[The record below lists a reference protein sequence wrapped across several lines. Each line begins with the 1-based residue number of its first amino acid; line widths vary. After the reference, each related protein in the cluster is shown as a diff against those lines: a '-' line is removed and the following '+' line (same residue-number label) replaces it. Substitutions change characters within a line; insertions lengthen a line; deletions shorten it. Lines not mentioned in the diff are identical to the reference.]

1 MTQAV
6 DISHRRLGVNFTGE
20 GVATIRLWAPQLEEV
35 HIRFNDQT
43 FPLLSEAHGYWT
55 LTTPGLRPGDDYE
68 FITTNGKAIP
78 DPASLCQPHGVHG
91 PSRALDLAAF
101 AWTDHK
107 WVNPSLDD
115 YIFYEIHV
123 GTFSP
128 QGNFQCVIEKL
139 PHLKALGITAIELMP
154 VAQFPGV
161 RNWGYDGVFPYA
173 VHTAYGGPRGL
184 QELVNQC
191 HAQGIAVVLDVVY
204 NHLGPEGDYLKEFG
218 PYFTDK
224 YKTPWGDAIN
234 FDDAYSDEVRRFFI
248 ENVLMWFR
256 DFHIDALRLDAV
268 HAIKDFGAVH
278 ILKAIRQEVDAF
290 IRNHWSMHY
299 LFVELDLNDP
309 RYTDAVKRGGYG
321 MDAQWIDEFHH
332 ALRVTTGQER
342 SGYYADFQGV
352 GHLAK
357 AYRDAYVYDGQYSE
371 HRLRC
376 FGIPTTQRSGNKFIV
391 FSQNHDQ
398 IGNRM
403 LGERTSALV
412 SFSQLKVMAGAT
424 ILSPYL
430 PLLFMGEEYGEKNPF
445 QYFVHHGDPQL
456 IDNVRRGRREEFAA
470 FHGRDE
476 APDPQSEST
485 YSNSKLRWERLQED
499 DHQVLFRYYQ
509 ALIALRKKHPALRHL
524 DRHALEVF
532 SEEEGNVL
540 IVHRWHHSDHV
551 WCAMNFSKGAQ
562 QVALGDDQQLQ
573 NVLDSG
579 DAHWKGEKASPS
591 VLEAGSFIL
600 PPETLVV
607 YTGKY
612 D

>member
-1 MTQAV
+1 MMQAV
-6 DISHRRLGVNFTGE
+6 DIDRRRLGVNFTGE
-20 GVATIRLWAPQLEEV
+20 GLATVRLWAPKLEEV
-35 HIRFNDQT
+35 HIRFNNQT
-43 FPLLSEAHGYWT
+43 MPLLPEAHGYWT
-55 LTTPGLRPGDDYE
+55 LTTPNLQPGDDYE
-68 FITTNGKAIP
+68 FITPNGKAIP
-78 DPASLCQPHGVHG
+78 DPASLCQPYGVHG
-91 PSRALDLAAF
+91 ASRALDLAAF

-107 WVNPSLDD
+107 WVNPSQDD

-128 QGNFQCVIEKL
+128 QGNFQGVIEKL

-154 VAQFPGV
+154 VAQFPGT

-173 VHTAYGGPRGL
+173 VHTTYGGARGL
-184 QELVNQC
+184 QELVNRC
-191 HAQGIAVVLDVVY
+191 HTLGIAVVLDVVY
-204 NHLGPEGDYLKEFG
+204 NHLGPEGNYFKEFG
-218 PYFTDK
+218 PYFTSK
-224 YKTPWGDAIN
+224 YKTPWGEAIN
-234 FDDAYSDEVRRFFI
+234 FDDAHCDDVRRFFI

-268 HAIKDFGAVH
+268 HAIKDFSPVH

-290 IRNHWSMHY
+290 IQNHWCMHY

-309 RYTDAVKRGGYG
+309 RYIDLVKRGGYG
-321 MDAQWIDEFHH
+321 MDAQWADEFHH

-371 HRLRC
+371 HRLKC
-376 FGIPTTQRSGNKFIV
+376 FGIPATQQAGNKFIV

-398 IGNRM
+398 VGNRM
-403 LGERTSALV
+403 HGERTSALV
-412 SFSQLKVMAGAT
+412 SFRLLKVMAGAT

-456 IDNVRRGRREEFAA
+456 IRHVRRGRREEFAA
-470 FHGRDE
+470 FHTRGE

-485 YSNSKLRWERLQED
+485 FINSKLQWDRLQED
-499 DHQVLFRYYQ
+499 EHQALFHYYQ
-509 ALIALRKKHPALRHL
+509 ALIELRKKHPAFHHL
-524 DRHALEVF
+524 DRFALEVF
-532 SEEEGNVL
+532 CEKEANVL
-540 IVHRWHHSDHV
+540 VLHRWHHSDHA
-551 WCAMNFSKGAQ
+551 WCAMNFSKSAQ
-562 QVALGDDQQLQ
+562 PVALVEDQPLL

-579 DAHWKGEKASPS
+579 DAHWKGDEPSPS
-591 VLEAGSFIL
+591 ILHAGSFIL
-600 PPETLVV
+600 PPESLVV

>member
-1 MTQAV
+1 MMQAV
-6 DISHRRLGVNFTGE
+6 AIDHRRLGVNFTGE
-20 GVATIRLWAPQLEEV
+20 GTATVRLWAPTLNEV
-35 HIRFNDQT
+35 HIRFRDQT
-43 FPLLSEAHGYWT
+43 LPLRPEARGYWT
-55 LTTPGLRPGDDYE
+55 LTTPNLQPGEDYE
-68 FITTNGKAIP
+68 FITSNGKALP
-78 DPASLCQPHGVHG
+78 DPASLCQPQGVHG
-91 PSRALDLAAF
+91 PSRAVDLAAF

-107 WVNPSLDD
+107 WVNPSQDD
-115 YIFYEIHV
+115 YIFYELHV

-128 QGNFQCVIEKL
+128 EGNFQGVIDKL

-154 VAQFPGV
+154 VAQFPGL

-204 NHLGPEGDYLKEFG
+204 NHLGPEGNYFKEFG
-218 PYFTDK
+218 PYFTSK

-234 FDDAYSDEVRRFFI
+234 FDDAHSDEVRRFFI

-268 HAIKDFGAVH
+268 HAIKDLSPVH

-290 IRNHWSMHY
+290 IQNHWCMHY
-299 LFVELDLNDP
+299 LFVELDLNDT
-309 RYTDAVKRGGYG
+309 RYLDPLKRGGYA
-321 MDAQWIDEFHH
+321 MDAQWADEFHH
-332 ALRVTTGQER
+332 AMRVTAGQER
-342 SGYYADFQGV
+342 SGYYSDFNGM

-357 AYRDAYVYDGQYSE
+357 AYRDAFVYDGQYSE
-371 HRLRC
+371 HRLKC
-376 FGIPTTQRSGNKFIV
+376 FGIPATYQAGNKFIV

-398 IGNRM
+398 VGNRM

-412 SFSQLKVMAGAT
+412 SFSMLKVMAGAT
-424 ILSPYL
+424 ILSPFL

-456 IDNVRRGRREEFAA
+456 VDAVRRGRREEFSA
-470 FHGRDE
+470 FHDAGE

-485 YSNSKLRWERLQED
+485 FRNSKLQWELLQAD
-499 DHQVLFRYYQ
+499 DHQALFQYYQ

-524 DRHALEVF
+524 DRHTLEVF
-532 SEEEGNVL
+532 FEEDGDVL
-540 IVHRWHHSDHV
+540 VLHRWHHADHA
-551 WCAMNFSKGAQ
+551 WCAMNFSKRAQ
-562 QVALGDDQQLQ
+562 HVALADDQSLQ
-573 NVLDSG
+573 NVLDAG
-579 DAHWKGEKASPS
+579 DAHWNGKETSPGM
-591 VLEAGSFIL
+591 LRTGGFIL
-600 PPETLVV
+600 PPESLVV

>member
-1 MTQAV
+1 MMQAV
-6 DISHRRLGVNFTGE
+6 DIDHRRLGVNFTGD
-20 GVATIRLWAPQLEEV
+20 GVATVRLWAPKLEEV
-35 HIRFNDQT
+35 YIRFNDQIMT
-43 FPLLSEAHGYWT
+43 LLPEAHGYWT
-55 LTTPGLRPGDDYE
+55 LTTPNLQPGDDYE

-107 WVNPSLDD
+107 WVNPSQDE

-128 QGNFQCVIEKL
+128 QGNFQGVIEKL

-154 VAQFPGV
+154 VAQFPGG

-173 VHTAYGGPRGL
+173 VHAGYGGAKGL
-184 QELVNQC
+184 QELVDRC
-191 HAQGIAVVLDVVY
+191 HAHGIAVVLDVVY
-204 NHLGPEGDYLKEFG
+204 NHVGPEGNYLNEFG
-218 PYFTDK
+218 PYFTSK

-234 FDDAYSDEVRRFFI
+234 FDDAHCDDVRRFFI

-256 DFHIDALRLDAV
+256 DFHMDALRLDAV
-268 HAIKDFGAVH
+268 HAIKDFSPVH
-278 ILKAIRQEVDAF
+278 ILKEIRQEVDTF
-290 IRNHWSMHY
+290 VQNHWCMHY

-309 RYTDAVKRGGYG
+309 RYIDTVKRGGYG

-342 SGYYADFQGV
+342 SGYYADFRGV
-352 GHLAK
+352 SHLAK

-371 HRLRC
+371 HRLKC
-376 FGIPTTQRSGNKFIV
+376 FGAPVTQPYGNKFIV

-398 IGNRM
+398 VGNRM
-403 LGERTSALV
+403 LGERSSTLV
-412 SFSQLKVMAGAT
+412 SFDMLKVMAGAT

-430 PLLFMGEEYGEKNPF
+430 PLLFMGEEYGEENPF

-470 FHGRDE
+470 FHNQGE
-476 APDPQSEST
+476 APDPQAEST
-485 YSNSKLRWERLQED
+485 FVNSKLQWERLQED
-499 DHQVLFRYYQ
+499 DHQALFRYYQ
-509 ALIALRKKHPALRHL
+509 ALIALRKSHPALRHL
-524 DRHALEVF
+524 DRNALEVF
-532 SEEEGNVL
+532 CEEDGNLL
-540 IVHRWHHSDHV
+540 ILHRWRYSDHA
-551 WCAMNFSKGAQ
+551 WCAMNFSKVAQ
-562 QVALGDDQQLQ
+562 HIAMTEDQPLQ

-579 DAHWKGEKASPS
+579 DAQWRGTEASPR
-591 VLEAGSFIL
+591 VLQTGSFIL
-600 PPETLVV
+600 PPESLVI